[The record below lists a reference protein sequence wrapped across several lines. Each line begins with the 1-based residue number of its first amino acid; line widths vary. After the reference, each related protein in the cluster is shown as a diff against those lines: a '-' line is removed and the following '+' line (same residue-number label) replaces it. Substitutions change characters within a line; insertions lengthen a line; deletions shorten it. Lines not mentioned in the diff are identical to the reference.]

1 MDATTEENF
10 RSHLAGTLAHRF
22 QSHSQLLLGSTIAA
36 LTLLAW
42 FSRFIQDDAFISFR
56 YAENLIN
63 GNGLVWNIG
72 ERIEGYTNFLWVIM
86 IAAGMRAGI
95 EPIAFSY
102 MLGMIYFP
110 VTLYLFFHLC
120 RLIFN
125 SDVAG
130 YIGVILLGTNHT
142 FSMYATGGLETHFLT
157 LLLIAIAVII
167 AQNFKSGMWRL
178 HSLLTL
184 SFLLGGAILTRLD
197 TVIPCGIFT
206 LFIIINIIQT
216 SQHGEHFTKLAVLLS
231 PAVIIISVWV
241 TWKMNY
247 YGSFLPN
254 SFYAKTAFG
263 SSFETGGRYL
273 HRFFTSY
280 FLYPVLAV
288 LIYSLTSFIK
298 TASISLR
305 MTLLFII
312 AWLLYVAAVGGDF
325 MEFRFMVTVLPFLTL
340 LVLWLAVQFFN
351 KVLLAALLIGIII
364 AGNIH
369 HIMTFSY
376 DKDYEIESRVMLHG
390 HLYNRDE
397 QWINA
402 GKILGE
408 AFKEVP
414 EATFAVTTAGAVPF
428 YSKLFCIDMLGLNDT
443 FVTRQGMFLS
453 HRPGHQR
460 IAPVSYLLKRKVNF
474 VISHPTVVPMKQ
486 PPTIIPFLPRY
497 PDEPLPDAR
506 LIEIPLDNEYKIFIW
521 YLTPTLRINGLIQQK
536 GWKAFKPKP
545 QSRG

>member
-1 MDATTEENF
+1 VDATTEENF

-22 QSHSQLLLGSTIAA
+22 HSHSQLLLGITLAA

-42 FSRFIQDDAFISFR
+42 FNRFIQDDAFISFR

-72 ERIEGYTNFLWVIM
+72 ERIEGYTNFLWVII
-86 IAAGMRAGI
+86 IAAGMRTGI

-102 MLGMIYFP
+102 ILGMIFFP
-110 VTLYLFFHLC
+110 VTLYLFFRLC
-120 RLIFN
+120 RSIFD
-125 SDVAG
+125 SDIAG
-130 YIGVILLGTNHT
+130 YIGVILLGSNYT
-142 FSMYATGGLETHFLT
+142 FSAYATGGLETHFLA
-157 LLLIAIAVII
+157 LLLVAVAAIST
-167 AQNFKSGMWRL
+167 QNFISGKWSL
-178 HSLLTL
+178 NSLLTL

-197 TVIPCGIFT
+197 AVIPCGIFT
-206 LFIIINIIQT
+206 LFIITNIIQT
-216 SQHGEHFTKLAVLLS
+216 SRRRESITKLATLFF
-231 PAVIIISVWV
+231 PAAIIILLWVVW
-241 TWKMNY
+241 KLNY
-247 YGSFLPN
+247 YGSILPN

-280 FLYPVLAV
+280 LLYPVLAI
-288 LIYSLTSFIK
+288 LIYSLKSLMK
-298 TASISLR
+298 TGSISLR
-305 MTLLFII
+305 MTLCFII
-312 AWLLYVAAVGGDF
+312 AWMLYVASVGGDF

-340 LVLWLAVQFFN
+340 LILWLAFRFFN
-351 KVLLAALLIGIII
+351 KVSLAVLLIGIIVG
-364 AGNIH
+364 GNIH

-376 DKDYEIESRVMLHG
+376 DTEYEIESRDMLQG
-390 HLYNRDE
+390 HLYNKDE

-402 GKILGE
+402 GKTLGE

-453 HRPGHQR
+453 NRPGHQR

-474 VISHPTVVPMKQ
+474 VISQPTVVPMKQ

-497 PDEPLPDAR
+497 PNEPLPDAR
-506 LIEIPLDNEYKIFIW
+506 LIEIPLDTEYKIFIW

-536 GWKAFKPKP
+536 GWKAFKPTP
-545 QSRG
+545 HSRG